1 MKATTSTALPLLV
14 GLGLALPAAAA
25 QEGAGTAGGRSV
37 TAGAAITAGEQR
49 FLELAGG
56 EEGMTRERFPG
67 AGTGVQDAGAAA
79 RQQAPRTTEPAAGTQ
94 GERPRAL
101 QTAQAGAGAG
111 QGRPATL
118 GTAATG
124 VRTNAVEVALS
135 EETIQGTYFMDAGR
149 VGLPGGG
156 MGLSLLLSDDR
167 DLVASGSVMAPNV
180 LANVVPGPLSLSI
193 GGKVYAAFLDDP
205 SDDVLGIAP
214 GVEGRYALPFGLP
227 AAVVANVFY
236 APEIITFGEADNVLD
251 FNVRFEVQATSRV
264 VGFVGYRLLEF
275 DRDNGDDQIVDNVQ
289 FGVRF
294 AF

>member
-1 MKATTSTALPLLV
+1 MRATTSTTLRLLL
-14 GLGLALPAAAA
+14 GLGLVPPAAA
-25 QEGAGTAGGRSV
+25 QG
-37 TAGAAITAGEQR
+37 
-49 FLELAGG
+49 
-56 EEGMTRERFPG
+56 
-67 AGTGVQDAGAAA
+67 GTGADQD
-79 RQQAPRTTEPAAGTQ
+79 P
-94 GERPRAL
+94 
-101 QTAQAGAGAG
+101 
-111 QGRPATL
+111 PATL

-124 VRTNAVEVALS
+124 VRANAVEIAVS
-135 EETIQGTYFMDAGR
+135 EETLEGTYFTDAGM

-156 MGLSLLLSDDR
+156 MGLSVLLSDDR

-180 LANVVPGPLSLSI
+180 LANVLPGPLSLSI

-251 FNVRFEVQATSRV
+251 FNARFEIQATASV
-264 VGFVGYRLLEF
+264 VGFVGYRLLDF
-275 DRDNGDDQIVDNVQ
+275 DRDDGDDQIVENAQ
-289 FGVRF
+289 LGVRF